1 MWPNSIKKNKGWCR
15 LGILL
20 CFSAWKIIGLNAQ
33 DNVYGIIKDEVS
45 KQPLS
50 FAAVVVKDSPNGS
63 VTDLNGKFQLTHV
76 GLPVTI
82 SISLIG
88 YETMDV
94 NLEKPGQIIFLHPKA
109 YQLREAQIRPGINPA
124 DAIIKRVIEKRDSLN
139 PKHLNTYSYHSYNKL
154 IVTGRK
160 DTIVNPLAALLGNN
174 DTLSA
179 ATEYLFSRQH
189 IFINESVNEKKYKK
203 PGNYHETI
211 LATRTS
217 GMKDPIFSTITTQL
231 QSFSFYENR
240 SFQILST
247 EYNNPLSDDA
257 FTNYNYQIQD
267 TTFSGYDTVIVISF
281 SPKKGKNYK
290 GLKGVLYVNKQHY
303 ALERA
308 SASPVKT
315 DQLQLEVQ
323 HIYKRTGE
331 GVWFPL
337 QLNTDMII
345 KRPKIGNHNMVV
357 EARTYIKEIKLNPEL
372 KNREF
377 GALEVEVSK
386 DAIKNYYKIL
396 PPYRETDLDKKDS
409 TTYTTIDSLG
419 QQLKIDKQIEFLEA
433 ALDGKIRVSVL
444 DFPVDK
450 VITYNNYEGIR
461 LGLAIETNHRMLKW
475 MRLGGYFA
483 YGFNDKAFKYGGFV
497 EFIPVKKHDLRIRFD
512 YKRDVRSS
520 GFTDFPIAGPLQLT
534 AATSQLVLNVF
545 DSLQL
550 FEGSISVKPF
560 LNWQLKL
567 SMSHQQLNPTYQYR
581 YLPDTNFHPQYN
593 LTEIELTT
601 RWAIKEKY
609 IALASRYLAKPT
621 KYPILHLHITQ
632 SLPTSSTAFSYTKLL
647 GRIQQT
653 FYIKKLGKSSFMLEG
668 GYIFGDAPYAKLFAN
683 RGYFADFSI
692 ISRSGFETMRSNEF
706 LMDSYVALFFHHN
719 FGTLFRVKKFI
730 RPELSIMHNFGFGWL
745 QNPSRHEGVTFK
757 TMKHGFF
764 EAGIIIDNM
773 LVLSNVGF
781 GFGTFY
787 RYGSTAS
794 GDPLQ
799 NFYFKMA
806 LSAAL

>member
-1 MWPNSIKKNKGWCR
+1 MWPHKIKKNKKR
-15 LGILL
+15 LRFGIIISWLIL
-20 CFSAWKIIGLNAQ
+20 QVHFTSAQAT
-33 DNVYGIIKDEVS
+33 VYGIIKDEVS

-50 FAAVVVKDSPNGS
+50 FAAVVVKNSPHGS
-63 VTDLNGKFQLTHV
+63 VTDLNGKFQLSNV
-76 GLPVTI
+76 QPPVTI

-88 YETMDV
+88 YESVDI
-94 NLEKPGQIIFLHPKA
+94 NFEKSGQVILLHPKA
-109 YQLREAQIRPGINPA
+109 YQLREVLVKPGINPA
-124 DAIIKRVIEKRDSLN
+124 DAIIRKVIERRDSLN
-139 PKHLNTYSYHSYNKL
+139 PSHLKSFVYHSYNKL
-154 IVTGRK
+154 IITGRK
-160 DTIVNPLAALLGNN
+160 DTVVNPFSVILGTN
-174 DTLSA
+174 DTLA
-179 ATEYLFSRQH
+179 MATELLFKRQH
-189 IFINESVNEKKYKK
+189 IFINESVNEKKYKN

-217 GMKDPIFSTITTQL
+217 GLKDPLFSTLTTQL

-247 EYNNPLSDDA
+247 EYNNPLSNDA
-257 FTNYNYQIQD
+257 FDNYSYLIDD
-267 TTFSGYDTVIVISF
+267 TLFSGYDTVIVISF
-281 SPKKGKNYK
+281 NPRKGKTGK
-290 GLKGVLYVNKQHY
+290 GLKGRLYVNKTYY

-308 SASPVKT
+308 TASPFKT

-323 HIYKRTGE
+323 HIYQRTTE
-331 GVWFPL
+331 GIWFPQ

-345 KRPKIGNHNMVV
+345 RKPKIGNHQMVV
-357 EARTYIKEIKLNPEL
+357 EARTFIKDISINPQL
-372 KNREF
+372 KNSEF
-377 GALEVEVSK
+377 GALEVEVDEK
-386 DAIKNYYKIL
+386 ATERYYQIL
-396 PPYRETDLDKKDS
+396 PEYRETELDKRDS
-409 TTYTTIDSLG
+409 NTYHTIDSLAG
-419 QQLKIDKQIEFLEA
+419 QLKLDKQIEFLEA
-433 ALDGKIRVSVL
+433 ALEGKIRVWIL
-444 DFPVDK
+444 DFPIDK
-450 VITYNNYEGIR
+450 VITYNNYEGVR
-461 LGLAIETNHRMLKW
+461 LGLAVETNRRMLKW

-483 YGFNDKAFKYGGFV
+483 YGFNDKAFKYGGFI
-497 EFIPVKKHDLRIRFD
+497 EFIPERKHDLRLRFD
-512 YKRDVRSS
+512 YKRDVASS
-520 GFTDFPIAGPLQLT
+520 GWTDFPIAGPLQLQT
-534 AATSQLVLNVF
+534 ATSQLVLNIF
-545 DSLQL
+545 DSTQV

-560 LNWQLKL
+560 LNWQLRL
-567 SMSHQQLNPTYQYR
+567 SMSHQQMNPTYQYR

-609 IALASRYLAKPT
+609 IALGSRYIAKPT
-621 KYPILHLHITQ
+621 KYPIIHLHITQ

-647 GRIQQT
+647 GRVNQT
-653 FYIKKLGKSSFMLEG
+653 FYIRKLGKSSFILEG

-719 FGTLFRVKKFI
+719 FGPLFRVKKFI
-730 RPELSIMHNFGFGWL
+730 RPELTLMHNFGFGWL
-745 QNPSRHEGVTFK
+745 QNPLRHEGVAFK
-757 TMKHGFF
+757 TMRHGFF
-764 EAGIIIDNM
+764 EAGIILDNI

-806 LSAAL
+806 ISMAL